1 MSASLQNK
9 AINSMIWCTVDKFG
23 MLSLSFVS
31 NLILARLLMPE
42 AFGCIAILHVF
53 LAVADIIVHGGFA
66 SAIIQK
72 KDPTH
77 LDYTS
82 AFFCNL
88 AISVTLYTILFHCAP
103 LIANFYQLPVLC
115 IVLRVQS
122 IELIINSFSVVQ
134 LGIIKRNLQFKT
146 LAFRDLIGS
155 FIGLTAG
162 VVCAIYGLDVWS
174 LVVNVLAS
182 RIAGVILLWMA
193 SDWRPTFEFSI
204 QSVKSL
210 FGFGGILMVT
220 SILSTIYDN
229 LQSLIIGKFFSTTET
244 GYVNQAKKLESVPAG
259 ALSSVVTQVSFPVFS
274 KLQDEKNRLK
284 YGLRKNIKSIQYV
297 NLPMMVLLII
307 IAKPLMLLCY
317 GEKWLMCVPYFQ
329 ILCVGQLISVVNP
342 IHCSVVMAVGNAK
355 THLLAQIIKFVVA
368 IILISISVKRG
379 VDALLW
385 TLTIIP
391 YIEFLVYSLINKKI
405 VDYGVC
411 AQLYDML
418 PTALVTALLAIV
430 IKYIGKTIP
439 LHPYSVMLVQS
450 LIFVG
455 LYIGITYIF
464 KFDGFKVYSDVIAGK
479 LKKNI
484 K

>member
-1 MSASLQNK
+1 MPSLQDNT
-9 AINSMIWCTVDKFG
+9 INSMLWCTVDKFG
-23 MLSLSFVS
+23 MLSLAFVS

-42 AFGCIAILHVF
+42 VFGCIAILHVF

-66 SAIIQK
+66 SAIIQR

-88 AISVTLYTILFHCAP
+88 AISVTLYVILFLCAP
-103 LIANFYQLPVLC
+103 LIAVFYNLPILC
-115 IVLRVQS
+115 TVLRVQS
-122 IELIINSFSVVQ
+122 LELIINSFSVVQ
-134 LGIIKRNLQFKT
+134 LGILKRNLQFKA

-155 FIGLTAG
+155 FVGLAAG
-162 VVCAIYGLDVWS
+162 VVCAICGLDVWS
-174 LVVNVLAS
+174 LVVNVLVS
-182 RIAGVILLWMA
+182 RFIGTILLWKA
-193 SDWRPTFEFSI
+193 SSWRPTFEFSV

-210 FGFGGILMVT
+210 FGFGGVLMVT

-229 LQSLIIGKFFSTTET
+229 LQSLIIGKFFSATET
-244 GYVNQAKKLESVPAG
+244 GYVNQAKKLETVPAG

-274 KLQDEKNRLK
+274 KIQDDKNRLRI
-284 YGLRKNIKSIQYV
+284 GLRKNVKSIQYV

-307 IAKPLMLLCY
+307 IAKPLLLLCY
-317 GEKWLMCVPYFQ
+317 GERWLMCVPYFQ

-342 IHCSVVMAVGNAK
+342 INSSVVMATGKAK
-355 THLLAQIIKFVVA
+355 SHLFAQIIKCVVA

-379 VDALLW
+379 VVALLW
-385 TLTIIP
+385 ALTIIP

-405 VDYGVC
+405 IGYGVF

-418 PTALVTALLAIV
+418 PAALVTAIV
-430 IKYIGKTIP
+430 SITTFYIGKIIP
-439 LHPYSVMLVQS
+439 WHPYLVMLVQC
-450 LIFVG
+450 LFFIGV
-455 LYIGITYIF
+455 YIGITGVLN
-464 KFDGFKVYSDVIAGK
+464 FDGFKVYYNVVNEK
-479 LKKNI
+479 LLKKH